1 MWRYNAPLMAE
12 PAPDRRPQTPH
23 VKPYVKPML
32 IDYGTVRSS
41 TGRLDM
47 KGQKD
52 GGPSNAKT

>member
-1 MWRYNAPLMAE
+1 MAE

-32 IDYGTVRSS
+32 IAYGTVRSS

-52 GGPSNAKT
+52 GGPNNAKT